1 MLLRLIRTKTNGSAQ
16 IGQLYMDGHLT
27 CDTIENTN
35 HIIPTGFYPVR
46 VTHSPHFDELLPII
60 DNVPSRSGIRIH
72 PGNTAAHSQGCI
84 LVGEYE
90 AAHNRLLSSRR
101 TFNPLRDQ
109 LLATQRSHE
118 PIYLEISSSTSPL
131 AHC

>member
-1 MLLRLIRTKTNGSAQ
+1 MLLRLIRTKTKGSAT

-60 DNVPSRSGIRIH
+60 DNVPGRSGIRIH

-84 LVGEYE
+84 LVGNYE

-101 TFNPLRDQ
+101 AFNPLREQ
-109 LLATQRSHE
+109 LRTTLHAHE
-118 PIYLEISSSTSPL
+118 PIYLEITE
-131 AHC
+131 A

>member
-1 MLLRLIRTKTNGSAQ
+1 MLLRLIRTKTKGSAT
-16 IGQLYMDGHLT
+16 IGQLYIDGHLT

-60 DNVPSRSGIRIH
+60 DNVPGRSGIRIH
-72 PGNTAAHSQGCI
+72 PGNTAADSQGCI
-84 LVGEYE
+84 LVGNYE

-101 TFNPLRDQ
+101 TFNPLREQ
-109 LLATQRSHE
+109 LRTTLHAHE
-118 PIYLEISSSTSPL
+118 PIYLEITNN
-131 AHC
+131 